1 MSRKR
6 KALRISLLV
15 VAGVALLV
23 TIWPQSFAN
32 PVAGM
37 NSGSYNHASF
47 WAYPWGK
54 SVTHKGVDVF
64 ANRGTPV
71 MSSTPGIVLY
81 AGSVK
86 RGGKVALVL
95 GANWRLH
102 YFAHLDAISAR
113 PLSWVSG
120 GERIGSVGST
130 GNAAGKPPHLHYS
143 IVTLLPYVW
152 RADGSRQGWKKIFYL
167 NPIEYFE

>member
-1 MSRKR
+1 MTVAST
-6 KALRISLLV
+6 LV
-15 VAGVALLV
+15 IVAIL
-23 TIWPQSFAN
+23 PHSFTN

-37 NSGSYNHASF
+37 NSGSYNHESY

-64 ANRGTPV
+64 AKSGTPV
-71 MSSTPGIVLY
+71 VASTSGVVLY
-81 AGSVK
+81 TGQVK
-86 RGGKVALVL
+86 RGGNIVVVL
-95 GANWRLH
+95 GLDWRVH
-102 YFAHLDAISAR
+102 YFAHLDSSATHAA
-113 PLSWVSG
+113 SWVSS

-152 RADGSRQGWKKIFYL
+152 RADGSRQGWKKMFYL
-167 NPIEYFE
+167 NPIEYFD